1 MDLSSQERQWLDTQ
15 RSLHRSVFVGI
26 DHHSIQLTVAMASG
40 ETLSQR
46 PAPGQIPVRRFR
58 QDGLGY
64 RELLACLDDQF
75 PQANRSDFFFVA
87 EPTFAQPLGYFL
99 RQQGFAPQQILWVK
113 TNKVAQY
120 RKAHDLSAAG
130 KNDDQDARTMLIMGF
145 DGVAEPGSRLHL
157 FPAEA
162 REPLQETL
170 RQLAAAYQR
179 LTVQSGQLQNVIF
192 HLVLRLFPEVGL
204 VFYRREQ
211 QRRQGGTVYTVEVPD
226 LFTSETPMRVLCH
239 FPTPARL
246 LAAGFEQVWA
256 RVGRSGGRRAKIH
269 RLLELAQV
277 SGGVPDEL
285 AAERL
290 TLWIV
295 EYQELQARLANYRA
309 LIRRHLEQ
317 DPVMASLLSITALN
331 EVMLA
336 TVLGAVGTLADCPSA
351 DHLKSYLNVAPK
363 PMPQTATVDAQG
375 RLVQTWRMP
384 ANSYKMVNGKRRLI
398 YEIPGQKAPRQVLW
412 LWFDLL
418 VQVGRQRPADPFVQ
432 LYWRYKA
439 KHQGQPRWYGR
450 VRWKVIGKLITVMY
464 ACLKSGQF
472 YDPVTM
478 THSEA
483 QQERVMA

>member
-1 MDLSSQERQWLDTQ
+1 MDLTSQEQQWLATQ
-15 RSLHRSVFVGI
+15 RGLQRRVFVGI
-26 DHHSIQLTVAMASG
+26 DYHSVQLTVAMATG
-40 ETLSQR
+40 EMLRQR
-46 PAPGQIPVRRFR
+46 PAPARIPIRRFR

-64 RELLACLDDQF
+64 RELLTCLDEQF

-130 KNDDQDARTMLIMGF
+130 KNDDQDARTMLLMGF

-157 FPAEA
+157 FPAVA
-162 REPLQETL
+162 REPRQETL

-179 LTVQSGQLQNVIF
+179 LTEQSGQLQNVIF
-192 HLVLRLFPEVGL
+192 NLVLRLFPEVGL
-204 VFYRREQ
+204 VFSRREHQ
-211 QRRQGGTVYTVEVPD
+211 QRQDGTAYTVDVPD
-226 LFTSETPMRVLCH
+226 FFTSETPMRLLSH
-239 FPTPARL
+239 FPTPAAV

-256 RVGRSGGRRAKIH
+256 RVGRRGVRRAKIH
-269 RLLELAQV
+269 RLMELARV
-277 SGGVPDEL
+277 SGGVPDDL

-290 TLWIV
+290 TLWIA
-295 EYQELQARLANYRA
+295 EYQELQARLANYRS
-309 LIRRHLEQ
+309 LMCRHLEQ
-317 DPVMASLLSITALN
+317 DPVMASFLSITALN

-336 TVLGAVGTLADCPSA
+336 TVMGAVGTLADCPSA

-384 ANSYKMVNGKRRLI
+384 ANTYKVINGQRRLV
-398 YEIPGQKAPRQVLW
+398 YEIPGQKAPRLVLW

-418 VQVGRQRPADPFVQ
+418 VRGSHQRPADPFVQ
-432 LYWRYKA
+432 LYQRYKA
-439 KHQGQPRWYGR
+439 RLQGQPRWYGR
-450 VRWKVIGKLITVMY
+450 VRWKMIGKLITVMY
-464 ACLKSGQF
+464 ACLKSGQP
-472 YDPVTM
+472 YDPATM
-478 THSEA
+478 SHGDA
-483 QQERVMA
+483 QMERVMA